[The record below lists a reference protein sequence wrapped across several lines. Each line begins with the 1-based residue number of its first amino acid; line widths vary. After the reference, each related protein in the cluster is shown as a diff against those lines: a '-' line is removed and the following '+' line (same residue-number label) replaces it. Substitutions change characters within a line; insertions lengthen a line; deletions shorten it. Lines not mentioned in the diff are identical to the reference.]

1 MPFIDL
7 AQLLG
12 RDFYSGEMPEV
23 RVISSAKNK
32 RTFTVKIFDNTD
44 IAFLKLKIESESSIP
59 ARFQRFI
66 YRGMVLDETMSGTI
80 ERQPVH
86 HTCCSKQSES
96 SKNIWLFILGSTS
109 SCIPV
114 HACR

>member
-23 RVISSAKNK
+23 RVITSAKNK

-44 IAFLKLKIESESSIP
+44 IASLKVKIESESSIP
-59 ARFQRFI
+59 ARFQRLI